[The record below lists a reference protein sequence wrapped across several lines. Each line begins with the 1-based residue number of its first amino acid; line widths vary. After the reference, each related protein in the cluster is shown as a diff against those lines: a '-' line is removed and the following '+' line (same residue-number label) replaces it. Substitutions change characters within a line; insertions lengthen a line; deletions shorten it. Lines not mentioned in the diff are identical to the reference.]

1 MKTASS
7 QSEYWTEK
15 LYQLTA
21 KRIPMTTKRIL
32 IIEDEANMRHML
44 EVLLRRSGYEIKTAA
59 DGQEGLE
66 VIEKE
71 GFHFILCDIKMPR
84 MDGMTFLRSATDKL
98 KGSTVI
104 MMSAYGT
111 VDTAIEA
118 MKLGAYD
125 YISKPFKT
133 DEVLLTLK
141 KAEEREGLKSENLRL
156 KDQIQRIEKSYNF
169 SNMVAKSKAMQSVFD
184 LIKKVADYKTTVL
197 ITGES
202 GTGKELIA
210 RAIHFNGSRHS
221 GPLVSINCGGIPE
234 TLLESEL
241 FGYKKGAFTDAK
253 QDKPGRFA
261 EAERGTLFLDEIG
274 ELPLSLQVKLL
285 RVLQGEE
292 ITPLGSTGTKKV
304 DVRVIVATA
313 KDLGEEIKNG
323 HFREDLYYR
332 INVVNIYLPPLRER
346 GEDIPLLTD
355 HFVSLFNAKLKK
367 DIKGLSS
374 DVMEQFMTYPWPGNV
389 RELENVIERAILLAP
404 GNTLEIS
411 DLPPTLEADHFPS
424 SDLAPEGISSIK
436 VASRIL
442 EKELIERALSK
453 TDGNRTKAAK
463 MLEISRPILI
473 SKIKQYGLQ

>member
-1 MKTASS
+1 
-7 QSEYWTEK
+7 
-15 LYQLTA
+15 
-21 KRIPMTTKRIL
+21 MTTKRIL

-44 EVLLRRSGYEIKTAA
+44 EVLLGRSGYEVKSAA

-66 VIEKE
+66 VIEGE

-84 MDGMTFLRSATDKL
+84 MDGMAFLRSATDKL
-98 KGSTVI
+98 KDTTVI

-125 YISKPFKT
+125 YISKPFKA

-156 KDQIQRIEKSYNF
+156 KDRIQRIEKSYNF
-169 SNMVAKSKAMQSVFD
+169 NNIVAKSKAMHSVFD
-184 LIKKVADYKTTVL
+184 MIKKVADYKTTVL

-210 RAIHFNGSRHS
+210 RAIHFNGSRHN
-221 GPLVSINCGGIPE
+221 GPIVSINCGGIPE

-261 EAERGTLFLDEIG
+261 EAHRGTLFLDEIG

-285 RVLQGEE
+285 RVLQDEE
-292 ITPLGSTGTKKV
+292 ITPLGSTGIKKV
-304 DVRVIVATA
+304 DVRIIAATA
-313 KDLGEEIKNG
+313 KNLGEETKNG

-332 INVVNIYLPPLRER
+332 INVVNVYLPPLRER
-346 GEDIPLLTD
+346 VEDIPLLTD
-355 HFVSLFNAKLKK
+355 HFVNHFNSKLKK
-367 DIKGLSS
+367 NIKWVSPQA
-374 DVMEQFMTYPWPGNV
+374 MEQFMTYPWPGNV

-404 GNTLEIS
+404 GNTLEVS
-411 DLPPTLEADHFPS
+411 DLPPTLKGDLYLPS
-424 SDLAPEGISSIK
+424 GLTPDGISSIK
-436 VASRIL
+436 IASRIL
-442 EKELIERALSK
+442 EKELIERALTK
-453 TDGNRTKAAK
+453 TSGNRTKAAK

-473 SKIKQYGLQ
+473 SKIKDYKLD